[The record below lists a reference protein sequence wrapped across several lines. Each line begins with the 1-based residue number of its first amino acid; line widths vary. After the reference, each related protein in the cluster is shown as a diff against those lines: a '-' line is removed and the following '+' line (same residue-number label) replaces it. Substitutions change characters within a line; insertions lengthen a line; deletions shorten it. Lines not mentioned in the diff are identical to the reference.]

1 MAVSELAPQP
11 VALYA
16 AVFFLVDATYIVL
29 VRELIDR
36 TPTTVVTPTARRL
49 MRIRSIVTLC
59 LFGMASIAALKF
71 PLPGLGI
78 CCCCLVAYLKPEA
91 PGASADQP
99 LHIGRRTEGTQ
110 SAPSP

>member
-1 MAVSELAPQP
+1 MAVSELAPRP
-11 VALYA
+11 VAFYA
-16 AVFFLVDATYIVL
+16 AVFFLVNATYIVL
-29 VRELIDR
+29 VRELIDQ
-36 TPTTVVTPTARRL
+36 TLSTVVTPTARRL

-71 PLPGLGI
+71 PLPGLGT

-99 LHIGRRTEGTQ
+99 LHIGRWTKGTKL
-110 SAPSP
+110 APTP